1 MCDQNVPGHTSTGRA
16 PREFSTR
23 LSRPDVSRQSAWAH
37 FSPVSLLGILKAYDK
52 VTGMGFAPPQFGCPW
67 TKSQYFVK
75 HLVIEI
81 FQRNTGILE
90 YKQLVLQEGKGA
102 LDPYIFNRALINLV
116 MLVESD
122 SSAGRQR
129 TY

>member
-1 MCDQNVPGHTSTGRA
+1 M
-16 PREFSTR
+16 
-23 LSRPDVSRQSAWAH
+23 
-37 FSPVSLLGILKAYDK
+37 
-52 VTGMGFAPPQFGCPW
+52 
-67 TKSQYFVK
+67 K